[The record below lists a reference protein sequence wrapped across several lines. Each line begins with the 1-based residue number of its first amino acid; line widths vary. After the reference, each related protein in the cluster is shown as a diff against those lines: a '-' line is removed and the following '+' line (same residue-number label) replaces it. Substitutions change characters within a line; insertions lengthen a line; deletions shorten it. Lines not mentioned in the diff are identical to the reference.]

1 MRYSE
6 VDTTIIY
13 IIYNYYIY
21 KSIIQKGV
29 PKIVIFP
36 VWKFK
41 NKTNVGNGNHSGNC
55 TLTTVPPTPNYV
67 RQFMKILDQVTV
79 FNFMVV

>member
-1 MRYSE
+1 MRCSE

-13 IIYNYYIY
+13 TTIICIY
-21 KSIIQKGV
+21 KSIIQKDV

-36 VWKFK
+36 VWKCK
-41 NKTNVGNGNHSGNC
+41 IKTNVGNGNHRGNC
-55 TLTTVPPTPNYV
+55 TLTTVPLTPNYV